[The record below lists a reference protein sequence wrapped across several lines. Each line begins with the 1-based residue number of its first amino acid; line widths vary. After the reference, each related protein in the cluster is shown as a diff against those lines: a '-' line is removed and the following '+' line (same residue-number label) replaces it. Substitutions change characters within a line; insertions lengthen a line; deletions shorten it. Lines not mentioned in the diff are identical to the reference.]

1 MKYNFDEIIDR
12 SNTYSFKRDCL
23 PEGAPKDS
31 LSFWVADMDFPC
43 ADPVIEALHQR
54 LIERYTVIQHMTI
67 KMSMRLYQDGL

>member
-43 ADPVIEALHQR
+43 ADPVIEALHQ
-54 LIERYTVIQHMTI
+54 
-67 KMSMRLYQDGL
+67 